1 MITGQFSSTSRATPG
16 VYNLR
21 GLLSSGYCPECGAAI
36 AKTLAYHE
44 SAGRIQ
50 FLRPSKRRLRVLYR
64 LHVLLSFVY
73 LLGFIIPDWLYGAAF
88 YYDHVRILPESL
100 RLPGLL
106 MLVLV
111 LLVAPLAAAFGGAV
125 VALTWANRD
134 RLPRRRTL
142 WMLLLGMSGF
152 AVESYMFFRW
162 GYFFGWFTV

>member
-1 MITGQFSSTSRATPG
+1 MADDNWTIRVDLACDTCG
-16 VYNLR
+16 YNLR

-36 AKTLAYHE
+36 VKTLAYHE
-44 SAGRIQ
+44 SAGRIP
-50 FLRPSKRRLRVLYR
+50 FLRPSKRRLRVLYW

-73 LLGFIIPDWLYGAAF
+73 LLGFIIPDCLYGAAF
-88 YYDHVRILPESL
+88 YYDHKRFFSLPA
-100 RLPGLL
+100 LL

-152 AVESYMFFRW
+152 AVESYVFFRW